1 MDGTSAASNPNPGA
15 TAEPHVPPNT
25 EPPPKTIFWDY
36 GTFGMI
42 KRDVHAIF
50 TGGLNM
56 WSDPKPSSATTG
68 RTDLQAN
75 LDMLGK
81 FKHEP
86 HVE

>member
-1 MDGTSAASNPNPGA
+1 
-15 TAEPHVPPNT
+15 
-25 EPPPKTIFWDY
+25 
-36 GTFGMI
+36 MI

-75 LDMLGK
+75 LDMLSK

-86 HVE
+86 HGE